1 MHLTSCILETD
12 SHAFPH
18 LSFAFSFGLCAYN
31 FFRAMTLDPVTC
43 HPPKSGAELKSIG
56 DFTLM
61 VILIIYFMLV
71 QIIEDLASEGRLNGQ
86 TFCI

>member
-1 MHLTSCILETD
+1 
-12 SHAFPH
+12 
-18 LSFAFSFGLCAYN
+18 
-31 FFRAMTLDPVTC
+31 MTLDPVTC

-56 DFTLM
+56 DFALM